1 MLKNLI
7 LIALSIAFPP
17 LFFFSVPYL
26 IYLFLT
32 VKSRSLKYFNDAII
46 WRTGGAF
53 RTGDIN
59 INKSVSLYK
68 KASSMGHSEAA
79 FHLGEMY
86 SDGVSH
92 VGYSGYLLEP
102 NPIFAEKY
110 FKLCQSLSSLTFNQL
125 LAERERMINEIE
137 SKYNFSL

>member
-7 LIALSIAFPP
+7 LIALSIAFPL

-32 VKSRSLKYFNDAII
+32 VKPRSQRCFNDAII
-46 WRTGGAF
+46 WRTGGVF
-53 RTGDIN
+53 RTGDID

-92 VGYSGYLLEP
+92 VEYSGYLLEP
-102 NPIFAEKY
+102 NPNLAEKY
-110 FKLCQSLSSLTFNQL
+110 FKRCQSLSSLTFNQL
-125 LAERERMINEIE
+125 LAERERMINEIK

>member
-1 MLKNLI
+1 MLKSLI

-17 LFFFSVPYL
+17 LFFFSIPYL

-32 VKSRSLKYFNDAII
+32 FEQRRQRYFNDAMI

-53 RTGDIN
+53 GTGDIN
-59 INKSVSLYK
+59 INKSVNLYK

-79 FHLGEMY
+79 FYLGVMY

-92 VGYSGYLLEP
+92 LKHSGYLLEP
-102 NPIFAEKY
+102 NPNLAEKY
-110 FKLCQSLSSLTFNQL
+110 FNRCQSLSSLTFNQL
-125 LAERERMINEIE
+125 LAERERMTNEIE
-137 SKYNFSL
+137 SKYNFRL